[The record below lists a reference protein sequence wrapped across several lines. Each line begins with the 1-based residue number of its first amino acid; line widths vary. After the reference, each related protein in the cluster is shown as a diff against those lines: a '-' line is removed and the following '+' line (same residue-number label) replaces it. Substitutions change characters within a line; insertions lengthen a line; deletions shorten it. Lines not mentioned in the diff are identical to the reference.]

1 MMSKD
6 QALIAVD
13 AMGGDGGPRVVI
25 AALALALS
33 TDPDLRFRVY
43 GDEALVRTQMDLF
56 PELAPACTI
65 CPAPD
70 VISGE
75 EKPSLALR
83 RARKSSM
90 GMAISAVKTGE
101 ADAALSA
108 GNTGALMAIAKLYLR
123 MMRGIDRP
131 ALTTI
136 LPTLGKNGVVMLDL
150 GANTECDM
158 RNLVQFA
165 VMGAVYAQS
174 AMGIS
179 RPRLSL
185 LNIGTEE
192 MKGTEDLRAA
202 AALLRQTEQTAF
214 QYTGFIESDRIGQG
228 DADVIVTDGFSGNIA
243 LKTIEGTAR
252 FITNL
257 LRRAFS
263 SSLRSK
269 LGFLL
274 SKPAFRLFRVYL
286 DPNNH
291 NGAIF
296 LGLNGIVVK
305 SHGNANVSGI
315 AQAVHLTAKLVRSN
329 LVNCIADDLDMF
341 FSQASNKELQA

>member
-33 TDPDLRFRVY
+33 TDPALRFRVY
-43 GDEALVRTQMDLF
+43 GDEKLVRQQMDLF
-56 PELAPACTI
+56 PELAPVCEV

-70 VISGE
+70 TISGE

-83 RARKSSM
+83 RARNSSM
-90 GMAISAVKTGE
+90 GMAILAVKAGE

-136 LPTLGKNGVVMLDL
+136 LPTLGKNGVAMLDL
-150 GANTECDM
+150 GANTECDAH
-158 RNLVQFA
+158 NLVQFA
-165 VMGAVYAQS
+165 VMGAVYAHLV
-174 AMGIS
+174 MGIE

-192 MKGTEDLRAA
+192 MKGTEDLRSAA
-202 AALLRQTEQTAF
+202 AMLRQTDRSAF
-214 QYTGFIESDRIGQG
+214 RYTGFIESDRIGQG

-252 FITNL
+252 FITHL

-263 SSLRSK
+263 SSFRSK
-269 LGFLL
+269 IGFLL
-274 SKPAFRLFRVYL
+274 SKPALRLFRIYL

-305 SHGNANVSGI
+305 SHGNANISGV
-315 AQAVHLTAKLVRSN
+315 AQAIHLTAKLIRED
-329 LVNCIADDLDMF
+329 LVNCIAADLDIF
-341 FSQASNKELQA
+341 FSQAGNKELQA